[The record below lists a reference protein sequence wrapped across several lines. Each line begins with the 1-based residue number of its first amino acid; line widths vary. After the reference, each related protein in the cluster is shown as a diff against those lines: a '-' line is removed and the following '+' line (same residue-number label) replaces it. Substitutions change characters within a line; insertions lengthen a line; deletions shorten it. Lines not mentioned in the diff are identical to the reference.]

1 MNDPLGVN
9 SFFSTFILQYI
20 SEEYM
25 TFAHIPTF
33 TGRRALSVSCPGSE
47 PFKQRIGQ
55 DAQSNKGMK
64 Q

>member
-1 MNDPLGVN
+1 
-9 SFFSTFILQYI
+9 
-20 SEEYM
+20 M